1 MPVRRDGADLLL
13 AIRLSPRAARE
24 RIGGTFTDIALDL
37 LIAIRLTP
45 KAARDR
51 MGGLFV
57 DSHDQRWLQ
66 AGVTAPPDKGKA
78 NAALIMLLARQLK
91 RPASSIFLET
101 GDTNRLKRLRLADA
115 GPQAEQS
122 LREIAEQERS
132 GT

>member
-24 RIGGTFTDIALDL
+24 RIGGTFTDSA
-37 LIAIRLTP
+37 
-45 KAARDR
+45 
-51 MGGLFV
+51 G
-57 DSHDQRWLQ
+57 QRWLQ
-66 AGVTAPPDKGKA
+66 ASVTAPPDKGKA
-78 NAALIMLLARQLK
+78 NAAVIVLLARLLK

>member
-1 MPVRRDGADLLL
+1 MPLRRNGA
-13 AIRLSPRAARE
+13 
-24 RIGGTFTDIALDL
+24 DL

-91 RPASSIFLET
+91 LPQSSIFLET
-101 GDTNRLKRLRLADA
+101 GDTNRLKRLRILDCTPAI
-115 GPQAEQS
+115 EQT
-122 LREIAEQERS
+122 LRSIATEER
-132 GT
+132 T